1 MAMVSTL
8 QPPSASRSSEKKNR
22 RGLYNAE
29 YHAECCTKYLRS
41 AINGSDGR
49 HTILYDLP
57 SCGTGFSH
65 ASETATEISLYCTL
79 YTSQSATVQRH
90 TNTTSTCSI
99 IYSYGVDICSF
110 VGALHHNTIRASPTI
125 APKSQS
131 SYSFWGLVILYS
143 PNNTSNS
150 SRSLRI

>member
-65 ASETATEISLYCTL
+65 ASETATEISLYC
-79 YTSQSATVQRH
+79 YIVHQPVSHSATPYKYDQYMLNHIFIWRRYLQFRRGAAPH
-90 TNTTSTCSI
+90 QSI
-99 IYSYGVDICSF
+99 SSNNSQIT
-110 VGALHHNTIRASPTI
+110 AL
-125 APKSQS
+125 
-131 SYSFWGLVILYS
+131 V
-143 PNNTSNS
+143 
-150 SRSLRI
+150 

>member
-29 YHAECCTKYLRS
+29 YHAECSTKYLRS

-65 ASETATEISLYCTL
+65 ASETATEISLYC
-79 YTSQSATVQRH
+79 YIVRQPVSYSATPYKYDQYMLKRKYLQFRRGATPQPYEQVGESVQDIH
-90 TNTTSTCSI
+90 TPKTCI
-99 IYSYGVDICSF
+99 F
-110 VGALHHNTIRASPTI
+110 
-125 APKSQS
+125 
-131 SYSFWGLVILYS
+131 
-143 PNNTSNS
+143 
-150 SRSLRI
+150 